1 MKISSEAFSD
11 SKKEQQILQEELN
24 ILKEGIC
31 QGREALPCP
40 VPVFVSGESMYY
52 KIVHHGKLVEVY
64 QDRLLYYRK
73 ETVIFPEYRGPVITK
88 QTAGNQLSLA
98 RTK

>member
-52 KIVHHGKLVEVY
+52 KLITNGKLVEVY
-64 QDRLLYYRK
+64 RDRLLYYRR
-73 ETVIFPEYRGPVITK
+73 ETVLVPEYRGPIITK
-88 QTAGNQLSLA
+88 YTAGN
-98 RTK
+98 